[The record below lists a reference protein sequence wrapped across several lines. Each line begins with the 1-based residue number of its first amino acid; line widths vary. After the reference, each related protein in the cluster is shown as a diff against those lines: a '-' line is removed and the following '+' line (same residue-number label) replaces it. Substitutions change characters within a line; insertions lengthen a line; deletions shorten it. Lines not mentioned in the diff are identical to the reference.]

1 MELATQQIQPALS
14 RFPTG
19 RNSQLESLV
28 KAVRTTL
35 SVPTDHIDDIPPS
48 VASKLQGFLSATEL
62 LNQSQRQPDA
72 ENYRRHT
79 LYRDKD
85 GQFTILALVWL
96 PGQETPIHAHM
107 AWGAVGLY
115 SGELNVSNYEI
126 FGTRAGSMHLKQ
138 VSEIDAREGDVTSV
152 TGGIDDIHRIKN
164 ISSKPAISIH
174 VYGMDVPQDSQALN
188 ILFPQ

>member
-1 MELATQQIQPALS
+1 MHASERTLAPLI

-19 RNSQLESLV
+19 RSSQLESLV
-28 KAVRTTL
+28 QEVRETVSLDNADEMPARIAEILKAYL
-35 SVPTDHIDDIPPS
+35 P
-48 VASKLQGFLSATEL
+48 AKEL

-72 ENYRRHT
+72 ESYRRHT
-79 LYRDKD
+79 VYRDPD

-96 PGQETPIHAHM
+96 PGHETPIHGHM

-115 SGELNVSNYEI
+115 SGELNVCNYEI

-138 VSEIDAREGDVTSV
+138 VSEIDATEGDTCWVK
-152 TGGIDDIHRIKN
+152 GGIDDIHRIRN
-164 ISSKPAISIH
+164 TSDSPAISIH
-174 VYGMDVPQDSQALN
+174 IYGMDVPPESQSLN